1 MIDHIFDSLDEAFAF
16 WFVFVIVT
24 ILCGVFLV
32 FSLPHLSTNPS
43 IGLINVVPFM
53 VLAIIFYLAGNSL
66 RAAQNL
72 PKLLQADNSWALA
85 TTLRV
90 LKMKCARIPFVG
102 PLFLFGLYRKE
113 LAAANLRL
121 LELRV
126 NEVEDA
132 ISEIRI
138 AEKPLAI
145 RQTLLSIVDILEL
158 VTKSNRGPG
167 LENELSLDKR
177 FSNMFYA
184 LERDLA
190 WLEDVLRSEKSLLEE
205 LLESDV
211 YQRNKN
217 EEAKEQIKEKL
228 TTLLQGL
235 HINLQEIA
243 VHHNDVQNI
252 IDYCG
257 RHGWGIHSLFE
268 AMPWK

>member
-1 MIDHIFDSLDEAFAF
+1 
-16 WFVFVIVT
+16 
-24 ILCGVFLV
+24 
-32 FSLPHLSTNPS
+32 
-43 IGLINVVPFM
+43 
-53 VLAIIFYLAGNSL
+53 
-66 RAAQNL
+66 
-72 PKLLQADNSWALA
+72 
-85 TTLRV
+85 
-90 LKMKCARIPFVG
+90 
-102 PLFLFGLYRKE
+102 
-113 LAAANLRL
+113 
-121 LELRV
+121 
-126 NEVEDA
+126 
-132 ISEIRI
+132 
-138 AEKPLAI
+138 
-145 RQTLLSIVDILEL
+145 
-158 VTKSNRGPG
+158 
-167 LENELSLDKR
+167 
-177 FSNMFYA
+177 
-184 LERDLA
+184 LA